1 MQGVETSLAFSD
13 LVCLCYYPH
22 YCALPESIPGK
33 SISNS
38 QKDTYFSNLRRAN
51 LFIHFALRCC
61 RYMEAAGENNKE
73 FGVCLFFFFL
83 SLTMLQNLGYI
94 PALGICSSDSCPCSF
109 AFSETWPFVTRFSHL
124 THYSVVFHCR
134 GESQSAFIPQLN
146 GCWDSNFFFP
156 SYY

>member
-1 MQGVETSLAFSD
+1 METFRGTGQYHLQGVETSLAFSD

-73 FGVCLFFFFL
+73 FGVGFFFFFFKFNHVTESGL
-83 SLTMLQNLGYI
+83 Y
-94 PALGICSSDSCPCSF
+94 PSS
-109 AFSETWPFVTRFSHL
+109 WHL
-124 THYSVVFHCR
+124 LF
-134 GESQSAFIPQLN
+134 
-146 GCWDSNFFFP
+146 
-156 SYY
+156 